1 MKPLTL
7 AAVHGERSILSLIAA
22 GALDMHFQPIVEL
35 HDGRIH
41 GHEALVRGPRGTPW
55 ESPDALFAAAR
66 RQGVEIE
73 LEIACVK
80 AAVRRWAAHRQPGR
94 LFVNVSARALVEA
107 FCQLSAHE
115 CASVLRSHGL
125 APSSVVLELTE
136 HEHVRDFGPLL
147 GAAQAVHSAGM
158 GLALDDFGDGRSSL
172 RLWAELKPDI
182 VKIDKYFAK
191 GVATHGAKLQ
201 TLRALL
207 QIAEVFD
214 TTMVAE
220 GLETPEDLK
229 VVRDLGI
236 ALGQGYLI
244 GRPAH
249 APAGRADEA
258 ACEVLRSR
266 DIAVLPEL
274 RRVAH
279 RGFTAA
285 RFIIDAPSVA
295 PSTTHDELIQRFHAD
310 EGLHAVA
317 IVEDG
322 CPVGLLNRQQVLD
335 RYTKPY
341 FKELYGRR
349 PCTLFANLT
358 PLLVDMHTGV
368 EELTAILTSEDQRY
382 LADGFIITENGRYRG
397 LGTGEQLVRAVTELR
412 IEAARHANP
421 LTFLPGNIPISD
433 HIGRL
438 LASGC
443 DFVACYGD
451 LNHFKPFNDHYGY
464 WRGDEMI
471 RLAARAFVT
480 HCDPRRD
487 FVGHVGGDDFVV
499 LFQSEDWMDRCQHI
513 IESFNERA
521 LALFDPQ
528 ALAAG
533 GIEAE
538 DRHGVLRFFP
548 CTTLSIGALRVRPGI
563 FTDPDAVASAAASA
577 KRIAKARA
585 CGLHV
590 VDSGADGGAAA

>member
-7 AAVHGERSILSLIAA
+7 AAVHGERSILSLIAS

-249 APAGRADEA
+249 AP
-258 ACEVLRSR
+258 
-266 DIAVLPEL
+266 
-274 RRVAH
+274 
-279 RGFTAA
+279 RG
-285 RFIIDAPSVA
+285 AP
-295 PSTTHDELIQRFHAD
+295 
-310 EGLHAVA
+310 
-317 IVEDG
+317 
-322 CPVGLLNRQQVLD
+322 
-335 RYTKPY
+335 TKPPA
-341 FKELYGRR
+341 KCCAAVTSPCCPSCAAWRTAGSRRRASSSTRRASRRRR
-349 PCTLFANLT
+349 PT
-358 PLLVDMHTGV
+358 
-368 EELTAILTSEDQRY
+368 TS
-382 LADGFIITENGRYRG
+382 
-397 LGTGEQLVRAVTELR
+397 
-412 IEAARHANP
+412 
-421 LTFLPGNIPISD
+421 
-433 HIGRL
+433 
-438 LASGC
+438 
-443 DFVACYGD
+443 
-451 LNHFKPFNDHYGY
+451 
-464 WRGDEMI
+464 
-471 RLAARAFVT
+471 
-480 HCDPRRD
+480 
-487 FVGHVGGDDFVV
+487 
-499 LFQSEDWMDRCQHI
+499 
-513 IESFNERA
+513 
-521 LALFDPQ
+521 
-528 ALAAG
+528 
-533 GIEAE
+533 
-538 DRHGVLRFFP
+538 
-548 CTTLSIGALRVRPGI
+548 
-563 FTDPDAVASAAASA
+563 
-577 KRIAKARA
+577 
-585 CGLHV
+585 
-590 VDSGADGGAAA
+590 

>member
-1 MKPLTL
+1 MKHLTL

-94 LFVNVSARALVEA
+94 LFVNVSASALVEA

-115 CASVLRSHGL
+115 YASVLRSHGL

-147 GAAQAVHSAGM
+147 DAAQAVHSAGM

-382 LADGFIITENGRYRG
+382 LADGFIKCLAGRPHLCR
-397 LGTGEQLVRAVTELR
+397 RAVAGRCRGDQSGAGRRRTAD
-412 IEAARHANP
+412 AAR
-421 LTFLPGNIPISD
+421 SD
-433 HIGRL
+433 
-438 LASGC
+438 
-443 DFVACYGD
+443 
-451 LNHFKPFNDHYGY
+451 
-464 WRGDEMI
+464 
-471 RLAARAFVT
+471 
-480 HCDPRRD
+480 
-487 FVGHVGGDDFVV
+487 
-499 LFQSEDWMDRCQHI
+499 
-513 IESFNERA
+513 
-521 LALFDPQ
+521 
-528 ALAAG
+528 
-533 GIEAE
+533 
-538 DRHGVLRFFP
+538 GVQ
-548 CTTLSIGALRVRPGI
+548 
-563 FTDPDAVASAAASA
+563 
-577 KRIAKARA
+577 
-585 CGLHV
+585 
-590 VDSGADGGAAA
+590 

>member
-1 MKPLTL
+1 MMPLTL
-7 AAVHGERSILSLIAA
+7 AAVHGEPSILSLIAT
-22 GALDMHFQPIVEL
+22 GALDTHFQPIVEL
-35 HDGRIH
+35 RDGRIH
-41 GHEALVRGPRGTPW
+41 GHEALVRGPRGTPC

-80 AAVRRWAAHRQPGR
+80 AAVRRWAAHRHPGK
-94 LFVNVSARALVEA
+94 LFVNLSARALVEA
-107 FCQLSAHE
+107 FSQLSADE
-115 CASVLRSHGL
+115 CVSVLRSHGMT
-125 APSSVVLELTE
+125 PSSVVLELTE

-147 GAAQAVHSAGM
+147 RAAEAVHAAGM

-172 RLWAELKPDI
+172 RLWAELKPGI

-191 GVATHGAKLQ
+191 GVATHAAKLQ

-207 QIAEVFD
+207 QIAEVFG

-244 GRPAH
+244 GRPGAE
-249 APAGRADEA
+249 PVSRASEG
-258 ACEVLRSR
+258 ACDVLHSR
-266 DIAVLPEL
+266 DIAVFPEL

-285 RFIIDAPSVA
+285 RFIIDAPCVSPA
-295 PSTTHDELIQRFHAD
+295 TTHDELIHLFH
-310 EGLHAVA
+310 EHERLHAVA
-317 IVEDG
+317 IVDDG
-322 CPVGLLNRQQVLD
+322 RPVGLLNRQQVLD

-358 PLLVDMHTGV
+358 PLLVDVHTGV
-368 EELTAILTSEDQRY
+368 EDLTAILTSEDQRY
-382 LADGFIITENGRYRG
+382 LADGFVITEHGLYRG

-433 HIGRL
+433 HIARL

-499 LFQSEDWMDRCQHI
+499 LFQSEDWMERCQRI
-513 IESFNERA
+513 LESFNERA
-521 LALFDPQ
+521 RDLFDAE

-533 GIEAE
+533 GIDAE
-538 DRHGVLRFFP
+538 DRHGVMRFFP
-548 CTTLSIGALRVRPGI
+548 CTTLSIGALRVRPGT

-577 KRIAKARA
+577 KRLAKAQA

-590 VDSGADGGAAA
+590 VDAGELSAAG